1 MAVADKNKRIKSEVA
16 KMKRAFSD
24 LDNEK
29 KKDIVNNLIDNI
41 AFMTVTLQDL
51 QQIINEV
58 GCVEEYQNGENQRG
72 FKESTAVRV
81 YNSLIKNYNTVVKL
95 ALDQLGPGT
104 AKDDALAA
112 FMMKQ

>member
-1 MAVADKNKRIKSEVA
+1 MAVADKNKRIKNEVA

-29 KKDIVNNLIDNI
+29 KKDIVNNLIDNM

-51 QQIINEV
+51 QKIINES

-81 YNSLIKNYNTVVKL
+81 YNSLIKNYNAVVKL
-95 ALDQLGPGT
+95 ALDQLGPGE